1 LNEVYSIHKRGDSIF
16 EARITYIEFD
26 PSKQKAFQRREIT
39 SKIELEKVGDRID
52 VRYHQND
59 RCKEIANQIREKLQN
74 LTQKQLKTTAIELTG
89 VRDPAKRTAF
99 FLSLKNKLTNF
110 RHIDVIDLKVANRF
124 PDLNQEQA
132 GKADEDATKEETEEE
147 AEIKS
152 MVKHAALTGQGL
164 LTSEL
169 YRKLQET
176 GYFLT
181 NMSWSARE
189 TIGEARLVEFLAG
202 FGKPVEATDFFYDV
216 RKVFPRDDPEDKKRT
231 QGELL
236 ATERPRL
243 RRLLEL
249 AAYESLAE
257 LQAADDGTEEK

>member
-1 LNEVYSIHKRGDSIF
+1 
-16 EARITYIEFD
+16 
-26 PSKQKAFQRREIT
+26 
-39 SKIELEKVGDRID
+39 
-52 VRYHQND
+52 
-59 RCKEIANQIREKLQN
+59 
-74 LTQKQLKTTAIELTG
+74 
-89 VRDPAKRTAF
+89 
-99 FLSLKNKLTNF
+99 
-110 RHIDVIDLKVANRF
+110 
-124 PDLNQEQA
+124 
-132 GKADEDATKEETEEE
+132 
-147 AEIKS
+147 
-152 MVKHAALTGQGL
+152 
-164 LTSEL
+164 
-169 YRKLQET
+169 
-176 GYFLT
+176 
-181 NMSWSARE
+181 MSWSARE